1 MRGSSMKIKDEV
13 EKILFNVSDD
23 IPDEG
28 ACEVVRNLKFR
39 GMLPDAAEFPKE
51 FLGDVERQV
60 CE

>member
-1 MRGSSMKIKDEV
+1 MKIEDEV
-13 EKILFNVSDD
+13 EQIIFNASDS

-28 ACEVVRNLKFR
+28 ACEVVRNLKSR

-51 FLGDVERQV
+51 FLDDVERQV